1 MGKKKQQVQHIT
13 QSMGQMVSKAALV
26 QLQEP
31 ISMMVNNLG
40 QRLALKQAE
49 NTQTMF
55 TRIVAIEKVLIDKGV
70 LTQEDLQLK
79 VADIEDSREGLI
91 NVDDALA
98 TGDTARIQVRTKEIA
113 DETFESGVTR
123 LKVGQTGTGN
133 TLGTEVELGIVGM
146 KVGETKVITFA
157 DGKLNA
163 EIKIDRISRPVPP
176 PKPLDAPLNVP
187 TETSTQEGTDASP
200 NQIQG

>member
-123 LKVGQTGTGN
+123 LKIGQTGTGN

>member
-79 VADIEDSREGLI
+79 VADIEDSREGLV